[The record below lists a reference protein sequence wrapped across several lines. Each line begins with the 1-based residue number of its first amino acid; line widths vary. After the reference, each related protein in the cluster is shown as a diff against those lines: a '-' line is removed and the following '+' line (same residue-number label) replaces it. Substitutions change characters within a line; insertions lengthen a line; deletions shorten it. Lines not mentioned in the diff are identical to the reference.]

1 MVDEKQVVY
10 SKESIVDITTDST
23 TSTFGTV
30 DISGG
35 QITLG
40 PQSSVSYEYNYEAG
54 QDSSIITD
62 ILQLDC
68 SIIGLTTGMTTRYNR
83 YLSVLI
89 KVQYYLEIVEG
100 ETKTYYDGNTDTF
113 EIYPYLSH
121 ESNNTLYNIA
131 LQNSYIKKI
140 TITYK
145 NNYSNDS
152 VKYTNIKLKY
162 SMSLLEAI
170 DKYGG
175 GSPSVPGSN
184 SLKFYSVDDKY
195 SIDNYGDSLIMKIDI
210 DESNWEEVVKPYI
223 KHTESITRVST
234 HYYNKN
240 GINYSFELYNPVMIY
255 TADIRWTVRGKSDVK
270 WAFSADV
277 YGSEQIMYIKEA
289 RDLSDEEKAR
299 LSSETGSVYDRE
311 YNRILNSGDCWSE
324 LKVNIKSRY
333 CKIIGYKTETL
344 VVRAEYID
352 APNIYFEQEVKI
364 NNCSVVDFKLTFD
377 DNDMEIHGSDIQ
389 FATLEI
395 IPSNV
400 IKDEHSKTAANLSC
414 ISYDEMGGIA
424 RFVGDDGSENNSV
437 DYSTLPA
444 RVKIKGRNNGKVLFT
459 AKTVGLFPEG
469 FSKSWIAEV
478 FDTTDFTDLYTRT
491 PNGKVID
498 ATKEY
503 IDIIVGTN
511 RNYKLGHYY
520 SNYGLESLDGVGQGY
535 ITKLTNYDNKE
546 LTYRIYTLTPGKIK
560 FWGEMSAYV
569 SGSYI
574 YVGRVEVDITALYKE
589 LTTEIT
595 TNTGLFEITQGGGQ
609 LEVHC
614 TPNYSYAGR
623 YSFSQVS
630 IDGGSVSIDD
640 KGDYALITADKEGRL
655 NLICKPDRGNPVQC
669 EISVSNQ
676 YPKDV
681 KLTCADNIFKVPIN
695 GTLMI
700 YAEASNK
707 PNSNYDKYEWI
718 GEKLDSDVN
727 WVTTTWDKYAKY
739 KGLNLGKLRVSVQ
752 RKVDSKFMASQVVK
766 VVQSLDSDKTVLPY
780 PNSQQYWVVY
790 RRTDQDNRLWLL
802 TIDGTVTLNKLIKKN
817 DNRLYTDNIT
827 LGAFAQWKIESG
839 QWANHNSWSG
849 DTNHVG
855 SVGQLYASNLDIYDE
870 SGNLLVAKTDSY
882 DDVDFDAIIYGQDV
896 YLRRAVEL
904 KTSKDTVYT
913 DTEVKVKALNSD
925 DTVAYDWQFVGTDV
939 TVVEKTN
946 RYVIFKSTS
955 SGNLKVNY
963 ILSESGNII
972 TGTDLKV
979 IDKPTNL
986 KYIRLYITKAYRNS
1000 NTVGYCN
1007 MSELDILDS
1016 NGDSVLTDG
1025 CVYTADSVYSGS
1037 SDVPANAFDKN
1048 TSTIWHSD
1056 DNSNAHWIQ
1065 IEFASGIDL
1074 PSSYVITRRT
1084 DNWNDYLASWELQ
1097 ASTDGSTWLTLDKH
1111 TDDTNWSS
1119 GYSRT
1124 FSIQ

>member
-1 MVDEKQVVY
+1 MIDEKQIVY
-10 SKESIVDITTDST
+10 SKESLVDIVADTNTGT
-23 TSTFGTV
+23 LGTV

-68 SIIGLTTGMTTRYNR
+68 SVIGLTTGMTTRYNR
-83 YLSVLI
+83 YLSILI
-89 KVQYYLEIVEG
+89 KVQYYLEITEG

-145 NNYSNDS
+145 NDYSNDS

-175 GSPSVPGSN
+175 GSPFVPGSN

-195 SIDNYGDSLIMKIDI
+195 SIDSYGDSLIMKVDI
-210 DESNWEEVVKPYI
+210 DENNWEEVVKPYV
-223 KHTESITRVST
+223 KPTESTFSVST
-234 HYYNKN
+234 IYYAEN
-240 GINYSFELYNPVMIY
+240 GLNYIFHLTNPIMQY
-255 TADIRWTVRGKSDVK
+255 TAKIRWTVRSKSDNNR
-270 WAFSADV
+270 AFRTDI
-277 YGSEQIMYIKEA
+277 YGNEQIVYVKED
-289 RDLSDEEKAR
+289 RDLSDDEKAR
-299 LSSETGSVYDRE
+299 LQSLTGSVYNRE

-324 LKVNIKSRY
+324 MKVSIEGRY
-333 CKIIGYKTETL
+333 CKIIGYKTDTL

-389 FATLEI
+389 FATLEV
-395 IPSNV
+395 IPSN
-400 IKDEHSKTAANLSC
+400 IIRDDYYSYAANLSC
-414 ISYDEMGGIA
+414 ISYDEAGGKA
-424 RFVGDDGSENNSV
+424 RIIGDDGRENSSL
-437 DYSTLPA
+437 DYAELPA

-459 AKTVGLFPEG
+459 AKTSGLFPEG
-469 FSKSWIAEV
+469 FSKSWIVEV
-478 FDTTDFTDLYTRT
+478 FDIPEVSDLYTKT
-491 PNGKVID
+491 PNGTVID
-498 ATKEY
+498 ETKEY

-511 RNYKLGHYY
+511 KQNNLREYH
-520 SNYGLESLDGVGQGY
+520 SRYGLESLDGVGQGY
-535 ITKLTNYDNKE
+535 VTKLTNSDNKE
-546 LTYRIYTLTPGKIK
+546 LTYRVYPVSVGKIK
-560 FWGEMSAYV
+560 FWGEMDDGA
-569 SGSYI
+569 
-574 YVGRVEVDITALYKE
+574 YVGRVEVEVDITALYKE
-589 LTTEIT
+589 LTTNIT
-595 TNTGLFEITQGGGQ
+595 TNTGLFEITEGGEQ

-614 TPNYSYAGR
+614 TPNYSYAGE

-640 KGDYALITADKEGRL
+640 KGDYALITAGKEGRL
-655 NLICKPDRGNPVQC
+655 NLICKPYRGKSVQR
-669 EISVSNQ
+669 EISISNQ
-676 YPKDV
+676 YPENV

-700 YAEASNK
+700 YAEAGNK
-707 PNSNYDKYEWI
+707 PNSNYDKYDWI
-718 GEKLDSDVN
+718 SEKLDADVN
-727 WVTTTWDKYAKY
+727 LDATAWDKYVRY
-739 KGLNLGKLRVSVQ
+739 KGLNLGKIRVSAV
-752 RKVDSKFMASQVVK
+752 RKVDSKFMTSQVIK
-766 VVQSLDSDKTVLPY
+766 VVQSLDSDKTVLTY
-780 PNSQQYWVVY
+780 PNTQQYWVVY
-790 RRTDQDNRLWLL
+790 RRIDQGNRLWLL
-802 TIDGTVTLNKLIKKN
+802 TIDDTVTLDKLIKKT
-817 DNRLYTDNIT
+817 DNRLYTDNVT
-827 LGAFAQWKIESG
+827 LDAYAQWKIESG
-839 QWANHNSWSG
+839 QWANHGSWT
-849 DTNHVG
+849 DNTTNPAG
-855 SVGQLYASNLDIYDE
+855 SVGIIYASNIDIYDE
-870 SGNLLVAKTDSY
+870 SGNLLVAKTDNY

-904 KTSKDTVYT
+904 KTSKDTIYT
-913 DTEVKVKALNSD
+913 NTEVKVEALNSD

-972 TGTDLKV
+972 TGTDIKV
-979 IDKPTNL
+979 IEKPTNL
-986 KYIRLYITKAYRNS
+986 KYIRLYITKAYRNN

-1007 MSELDILDS
+1007 MSELDILDN
-1016 NGDSVLTDG
+1016 NGNSVLTDG
-1025 CVYTADSVYSGS
+1025 CVYTADSVFSGS

-1048 TSTIWHSD
+1048 TRTIWHSAD
-1056 DNSNAHWIQ
+1056 SSNAHWIQ

-1097 ASTDGSTWLTLDKH
+1097 ASTDGSTWITVDKH